1 MKIHGN
7 ILETA
12 GNTPLVRISK
22 INRSSAAVFA
32 KLEYF
37 NPLSSVKDRVAVSMI
52 EDAERKGL
60 VKPGCV
66 IIEPTSGNT
75 GIGLA
80 MVCAVKGYRLILT
93 MPDSFSIERRK
104 LLKMLGAHVILTEGS
119 RGMAGAVA
127 KAEKLHLETPG
138 SFIPGQFS
146 NAANPEVHRITTGPE
161 IWNDTDGK
169 IDFLVAGAGTGGT
182 ITGAGAFLKEKNPS
196 VKLIAVEPNDSPVL
210 SGGEAGSHRIQGI
223 GAGFVPEVIDMK
235 IIDEIIRVKDS
246 DAAATVKSAAREEGI
261 LCGISGGAALW
272 AALELAK
279 RSQNSG
285 KNICVIIPDSGER
298 YISTWLFEE

>member
-1 MKIHGN
+1 
-7 ILETA
+7 
-12 GNTPLVRISK
+12 
-22 INRSSAAVFA
+22 
-32 KLEYF
+32 
-37 NPLSSVKDRVAVSMI
+37 
-52 EDAERKGL
+52 
-60 VKPGCV
+60 
-66 IIEPTSGNT
+66 
-75 GIGLA
+75 
-80 MVCAVKGYRLILT
+80 
-93 MPDSFSIERRK
+93 
-104 LLKMLGAHVILTEGS
+104 
-119 RGMAGAVA
+119 MAGAVA